1 MNYMVSYD
9 ISNNRVRK
17 LVSDYLINKG
27 FIRIQKSVFLGEV
40 KIEIYKN
47 IIVYIEN
54 IIDKESDNICSIPIS
69 KDDYFNIITMG
80 NLGNYRIYEEDILY
94 I

>member
-9 ISNNRVRK
+9 IRNNRIRK

-40 KIEIYKN
+40 KVEIYEN

-69 KDDYFNIITMG
+69 KNDYLNIITMG
-80 NLGNYRIYEEDILY
+80 NLGNYKIYEEDILY

>member
-9 ISNNRVRK
+9 VSNDKIRR
-17 LVSDYLINKG
+17 LISDYLKNIG

-40 KIEIYKN
+40 KLEIYEKMTKE
-47 IIVYIEN
+47 IDAL
-54 IIDKESDNICSIPIS
+54 IDKKSDSICCIPIS
-69 KDDYFNIITMG
+69 KNDYFNILSIG
-80 NLGNYRIYEEDILY
+80 KLGNYRIYEEEILY

>member
-9 ISNNRVRK
+9 IRNNRIRK

-40 KIEIYKN
+40 KVEIYEN

-54 IIDKESDNICSIPIS
+54 IIDKESDNICSIPIN
-69 KDDYFNIITMG
+69 KNDYFNIITMG
-80 NLGNYRIYEEDILY
+80 NLGNYKIYEEDILY